1 MTESDCA
8 DEVLMRRF
16 QETLDEASFRL
27 LASRHYERALCL
39 AQKRVGNYTTAQD
52 AVQEALIRVVR
63 CRKGYDP
70 SKPFAPWF
78 HTILRNVCTD
88 ILRQEA
94 RRRKALASL
103 SESMPPLPMAA
114 PWRERVVDLLAGLS
128 EGSAQLLQ
136 QRFVSGM
143 SLGEIA
149 VQWQSSQEAIKKR
162 IQRLIYRLRG

>member
-1 MTESDCA
+1 
-8 DEVLMRRF
+8 
-16 QETLDEASFRL
+16 
-27 LASRHYERALCL
+27 
-39 AQKRVGNYTTAQD
+39 
-52 AVQEALIRVVR
+52 
-63 CRKGYDP
+63 
-70 SKPFAPWF
+70 
-78 HTILRNVCTD
+78 
-88 ILRQEA
+88 
-94 RRRKALASL
+94 
-103 SESMPPLPMAA
+103 MAA